1 MKRVIVILFT
11 VFAAGAL
18 LQAATAS
25 SKSDSMSILGPDG
38 AVFFAPGTDAKKLE
52 DKMAEALVRIEQAK
66 LSNARLSN
74 AELSNAE
81 LSRNPTVNSTLN
93 NSINSSLGNSSLLNP
108 SAAKVNDVNKDRL
121 NVGSFS
127 KGGFNGYYGMTATR
141 HEIGKS
147 DIDSRMF
154 LSGKFEMDKT
164 VQFQDQGI

>member
-11 VFAAGAL
+11 VFVAGAL

-38 AVFFAPGTDAKKLE
+38 SVFFAPGTDAKKLE
-52 DKMAEALVRIEQAK
+52 DKMAEALFRIEQAK
-66 LSNARLSN
+66 LSNA
-74 AELSNAE
+74 E
-81 LSRNPTVNSTLN
+81 LSRNPPVNSTLN
-93 NSINSSLGNSSLLNP
+93 NSINSSLGNSSFLNP
-108 SAAKVNDVNKDRL
+108 SAANVNDLNKDGL

>member
-38 AVFFAPGTDAKKLE
+38 SVLFAPGTDAKKLE

-66 LSNARLSN
+66 LSNA
-74 AELSNAE
+74 E
-81 LSRNPTVNSTLN
+81 LSRNPPVNSTLN

-108 SAAKVNDVNKDRL
+108 SAAKVNDFNKDRL
-121 NVGSFS
+121 NVGSIS

>member
-66 LSNARLSN
+66 LSNA
-74 AELSNAE
+74 E
-81 LSRNPTVNSTLN
+81 LSRNPPVNSTLN

-108 SAAKVNDVNKDRL
+108 SATKVNDVNKDRL

-164 VQFQDQGI
+164 VQFQDRGI

>member
-38 AVFFAPGTDAKKLE
+38 ATFFAPGTDAKKLE
-52 DKMAEALVRIEQAK
+52 DKMAEALVRIEQAR
-66 LSNARLSN
+66 LSNAR
-74 AELSNAE
+74 

-93 NSINSSLGNSSLLNP
+93 NSINSSSGNSSILNP

-164 VQFQDQGI
+164 VQFQDRGI

>member
-25 SKSDSMSILGPDG
+25 SKSDSMSIIGPDG

-66 LSNARLSN
+66 LSNARLS
-74 AELSNAE
+74 
-81 LSRNPTVNSTLN
+81 RNPPVNSTLN

-108 SAAKVNDVNKDRL
+108 SAPKVNDVNKDRL

-127 KGGFNGYYGMTATR
+127 KGGFNGYYGMTAIR

-164 VQFQDQGI
+164 VQFQDRGI

>member
-38 AVFFAPGTDAKKLE
+38 AVLFAPGTDAKKLE

-66 LSNARLSN
+66 
-74 AELSNAE
+74 LSNAE

-108 SAAKVNDVNKDRL
+108 SAAKVNDVNKDGL

-164 VQFQDQGI
+164 VQFQDRGI